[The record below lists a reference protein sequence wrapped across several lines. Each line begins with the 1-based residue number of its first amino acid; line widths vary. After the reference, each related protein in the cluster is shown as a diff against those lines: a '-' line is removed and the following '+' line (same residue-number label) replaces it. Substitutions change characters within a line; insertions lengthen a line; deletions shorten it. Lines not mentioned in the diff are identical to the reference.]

1 MPIDASIPL
10 SYKPVQTPNM
20 LASMAQGQELGINA
34 LKMQEAGQT
43 MADRSFMQSLD
54 PTDPQY
60 INKIAQR
67 NPKLAIELQKG
78 RTEARTAELDQR
90 TKIGSLLKTSA
101 NSVIASPTLENAVM
115 ALQSFAKNIGEDV
128 TSEFNAL
135 KKIGDNPEGI
145 KKWAMGHALS
155 GDQIL
160 AQTGLNAYQKQSLGQ
175 AQSHFEQTQNKPTF
189 SPEYGGYVSPPSK
202 NNPKG
207 SFTPITNVEGTPLQ
221 SIRSLSPQETALLTQ
236 AIVEGR
242 LDPSKVN
249 SRNQK
254 TLAATLT
261 ANPTANLRQ
270 LTEDAASGLSSART
284 IGTQEANV
292 SMAAS
297 EARKMITIANDYS
310 AKVDRTEYPNINAIS
325 NAVSKGTGDANI
337 VQLNTALNS
346 LVNVYARAI
355 NPKGVATVDDKKH
368 ARELVNAAYSS
379 GQLSGIFQVMDQ
391 EMAAAQV
398 AGKEARKVLRG
409 GATSPAG
416 ASSPALPPGFTADN

>member
-10 SYKPVQTPNM
+10 GYKPVQTPNM
-20 LASMAQGQELGINA
+20 LAAAAQGQELGINA
-34 LKMQEAGQT
+34 LKMSSLAQEAE
-43 MADRSFMQSLD
+43 DRNFMRGLD
-54 PTDPQY
+54 STDPQY

-67 NPKLAIELQKG
+67 NPKLALELQKG

-90 TKIGSLLKTSA
+90 TKIGTLLKTSA
-101 NSVIASPTLENAVM
+101 TPVIANPTFENAVM
-115 ALQSFAKNIGEDV
+115 ALQTFSKATGEDV
-128 TSEFNAL
+128 TSEFNNL
-135 KKIGDNPEGI
+135 QKIGNNPTAI

-160 AQTGLNAYQKQSLGQ
+160 AQTDLNAFQKQSLSQ
-175 AQSHFEQTQNKPTF
+175 SQSHFEQNQNKPTF

-207 SFTPITNVEGTPLQ
+207 SFTPITNAEGTPLQ

-254 TLAATLT
+254 TLAATLA

-270 LTEDAASGLSSART
+270 LTEDAASGLTSART
-284 IGTQEANV
+284 IGTQEANTA
-292 SMAAS
+292 MAAS
-297 EARKMITIANDYS
+297 EARKMISIANDYS
-310 AKVDRTEYPNINAIS
+310 TKVDRTQYPNINAIS
-325 NAVSKGTGDANI
+325 NAVDKGTGDINI

-368 ARELVNAAYSS
+368 AREIVNSAYSS

-416 ASSPALPPGFTADN
+416 KAAPALPPGFTPDN